1 MPNKISETEHW
12 TTADVAREL
21 GLASADSARRLLSRL
36 RQEGNPA
43 ATAVGR
49 DPDTDAKLYDPDLIR
64 VAHDARPGR
73 GANLRSRTTT
83 EPATPRHVAS
93 RTEASA
99 RVHHHREG
107 RDA

>member
-1 MPNKISETEHW
+1 MSPGAKSEHW

-21 GLASADSARRLLSRL
+21 GLASADSARRLLSRW

-43 ATAVGR
+43 AIAVGR

-64 VAHDARPGR
+64 AAHDARPGR